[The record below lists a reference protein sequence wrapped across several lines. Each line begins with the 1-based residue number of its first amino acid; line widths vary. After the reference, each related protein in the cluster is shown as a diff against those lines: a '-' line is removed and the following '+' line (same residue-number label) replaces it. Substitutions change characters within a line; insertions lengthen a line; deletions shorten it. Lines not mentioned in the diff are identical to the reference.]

1 MERFVFG
8 FWFFFGNSLDYLLPA
23 ICHHIQSD
31 QSDSFPA
38 SSPTL
43 KFPIGATCLACCA
56 TLRSAGLN
64 GALGSE
70 VETCF

>member
-1 MERFVFG
+1 MERFFS
-8 FWFFFGNSLDYLLPA
+8 FSEILWIISRQPSAD
-23 ICHHIQSD
+23 HIQSD

-38 SSPTL
+38 SSPTS